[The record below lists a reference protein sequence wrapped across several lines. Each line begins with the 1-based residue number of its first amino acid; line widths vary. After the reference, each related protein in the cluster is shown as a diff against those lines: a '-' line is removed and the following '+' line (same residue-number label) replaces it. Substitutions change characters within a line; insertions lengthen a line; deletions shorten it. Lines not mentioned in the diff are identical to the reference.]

1 MLSFIFT
8 YERDSAH
15 STKVPFVEGG
25 ITEKSLKAAMIYT
38 QTQIKS
44 RTHSHKTPQHLSKA
58 SLLPPEG
65 SSPTVLLGKGL
76 IKTLLLQLVVLCL
89 VQSQAVEIP
98 ITLNHQPS
106 EERKLSTDFYAHNYT
121 QLKQN
126 SGQQGCT
133 RT

>member
-8 YERDSAH
+8 YERDSAY
-15 STKVPFVEGG
+15 STNVPFVEGG
-25 ITEKSLKAAMIYT
+25 ITEKSLNAEMIYT
-38 QTQIKS
+38 QTHIKS

-58 SLLPPEG
+58 SLLPPRAHY
-65 SSPTVLLGKGL
+65 PVLLGKGL

-89 VQSQAVEIP
+89 VQSRAVEIP

-106 EERKLSTDFYAHNYT
+106 EARKLSTDFYAHNYT

-133 RT
+133 RA

>member
-8 YERDSAH
+8 YERDSAY
-15 STKVPFVEGG
+15 STNVPFVEGG
-25 ITEKSLKAAMIYT
+25 ITEMIYT

-58 SLLPPEG
+58 SLLPPRAHH
-65 SSPTVLLGKGL
+65 PVLLGKGL
-76 IKTLLLQLVVLCL
+76 IKTLLLQLVVFCL
-89 VQSQAVEIP
+89 VQSRAVEIP

-106 EERKLSTDFYAHNYT
+106 EARKLSTDFYAHNYT

-133 RT
+133 RA